1 MHLASNVMRESA
13 HETEEFS
20 IVTPEELSRTSFLLR
35 IVSGPD
41 TGSCLSLDAL
51 GRPHTVLGQGEG
63 SAIPLTDRHVSRKHV
78 SLTAAATHLL
88 LVDLG
93 SRNGTKV
100 NGVLVRE
107 ARLYGGEL
115 VTIGSTTFGV
125 ETDRAV
131 PANVQGTLPPPP
143 ASETRASES
152 FAPSSDRN
160 DFFSEILASQLPFT
174 EARQR
179 TVAEFERRYVED
191 CLQRHNGNVTHA
203 ARASGLAHRYF
214 QLVRA
219 RSR

>member
-1 MHLASNVMRESA
+1 MHLASSVMRESA
-13 HETEEFS
+13 HETEEFPV
-20 IVTPEELSRTSFLLR
+20 VTLADLPRTSFLLR

-41 TGSCLSLDAL
+41 TGGCLSLDVL
-51 GRPHTVLGQGEG
+51 SRPHTILGQAEG
-63 SAIPLTDRHVSRKHV
+63 SAIPFTDPHMSRKHV
-78 SLTAAATHLL
+78 SLTVAPTHIH

-115 VTIGSTTFGV
+115 VTIGGTTIAI
-125 ETDRAV
+125 ETDRAM
-131 PANVQGTLPPPP
+131 PANVEGTLPPPAP
-143 ASETRASES
+143 VSETRASEE
-152 FAPSSDRN
+152 PPN
-160 DFFSEILASQLPFT
+160 DFFAAVLAEKLPFT
-174 EARQR
+174 EARQK

-191 CLQRHNGNVTHA
+191 CLARHNGNVTHA